1 MINIEITLVFAA
13 CENIFRV
20 IFSALI
26 YDSKVL
32 RKILHSYLPYLEM
45 FLLPLLLFFFC
56 NTSLTFRSYQ
66 RNTEYQV
73 SEAFF
78 PKLKKPDLLYLDGIS
93 ELL

>member
-45 FLLPLLLFFFC
+45 FLLPLLLFFFVIRLSLLEATKEIQ
-56 NTSLTFRSYQ
+56 NT
-66 RNTEYQV
+66 
-73 SEAFF
+73 
-78 PKLKKPDLLYLDGIS
+78 K
-93 ELL
+93 